1 MNTNETKTAKQ
12 QGLDLEHEIAT
23 LQRARAAMQSSA
35 PKSSPR
41 DLAFAHLG
49 ISNVKA
55 PSAAD
60 IAKAQDE
67 LNRIEGTIDGLVLL
81 RMELEPAIVREE
93 IATLEER
100 EANDRGVPGE
110 LIVEAEKVLR
120 DLDAQQR
127 GRVNRNA
134 QFLRQRSEKQ
144 DALRKMTDSPQYSSR
159 LGELKQRLARLGD
172 EA

>member
-100 EANDRGVPGE
+100 
-110 LIVEAEKVLR
+110 
-120 DLDAQQR
+120 
-127 GRVNRNA
+127 
-134 QFLRQRSEKQ
+134 
-144 DALRKMTDSPQYSSR
+144 
-159 LGELKQRLARLGD
+159 
-172 EA
+172 